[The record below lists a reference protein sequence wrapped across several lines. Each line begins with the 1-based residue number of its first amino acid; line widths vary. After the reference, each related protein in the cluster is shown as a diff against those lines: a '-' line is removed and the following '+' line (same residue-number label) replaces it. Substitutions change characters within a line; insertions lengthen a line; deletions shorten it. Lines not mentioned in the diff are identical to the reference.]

1 MDFIIIISFIIKGK
15 KDAEQMYMLRL
26 VDDDIESPYNLFN
39 IYLFFTKLNF
49 KNSILFAE
57 PDFRANIQ
65 WSHYYRNTPNIYT
78 NIMIIFTIFNYYF

>member
-26 VDDDIESPYNLFN
+26 VDDDIESPYNLFH

-65 WSHYYRNTPNIYT
+65 
-78 NIMIIFTIFNYYF
+78 